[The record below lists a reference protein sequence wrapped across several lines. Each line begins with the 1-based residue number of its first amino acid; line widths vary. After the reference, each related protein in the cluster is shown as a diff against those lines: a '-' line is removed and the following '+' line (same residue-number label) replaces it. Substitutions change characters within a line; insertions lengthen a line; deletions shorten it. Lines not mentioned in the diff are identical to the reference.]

1 MPVMPVRRQSSTCR
15 GWARWDAAAV
25 CADLR
30 DYVAD
35 HLGCPDAVLTP
46 GETGDV
52 KKGEHTV
59 GVQRQ
64 YTGYLWEK
72 DDND

>member
-1 MPVMPVRRQSSTCR
+1 MT
-15 GWARWDAAAV
+15 
-25 CADLR
+25 DLR

-35 HLGCPDAVLTP
+35 YLGCPDAALIP
-46 GETGDV
+46 DETGDG

-64 YTGYLWEK
+64 YTGYLWEEYES
-72 DDND
+72 D